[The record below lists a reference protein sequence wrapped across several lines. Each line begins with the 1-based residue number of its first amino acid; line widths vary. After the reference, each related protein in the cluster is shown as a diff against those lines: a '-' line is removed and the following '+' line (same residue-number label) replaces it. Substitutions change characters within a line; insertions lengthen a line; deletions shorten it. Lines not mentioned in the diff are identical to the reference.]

1 MALTQTIVGLLVR
14 MRRAGLFDLGT
25 ARVLDLGE
33 QNLYGNVR
41 GSDVAAIA
49 RLLKLPDARVA
60 GIEAEVASMTSAA
73 APTLAF
79 DLAKLLYRVVFDCTT
94 YRAIDLHGTE
104 AAWRHD
110 LNLPLPV
117 SETFDVVTNFGT
129 SEHVFDQAQVFRSIH
144 ALVRPGGLMLHAL
157 PHQGG
162 PDHGFF
168 NYHPTFFHDL
178 AAANA
183 YRVATLV
190 LMSPG
195 GEDGDRLDMLKDR
208 EAYAAL
214 IGKEGLTKESG
225 LFVALVKPFEERPF
239 QTPMQG
245 YYAGDLSDE
254 GRRAWEDRR

>member
-41 GSDVAAIA
+41 GSDVVAIA
-49 RLLKLPDARVA
+49 RLLKLPDSRIAE
-60 GIEAEVASMTSAA
+60 IEAEAGALTSAA
-73 APTLAF
+73 APTIAF
-79 DLAKLLYRVVFDCTT
+79 DLAKLLYRVLFDCTT

-110 LNLPLPV
+110 LNLPLPIV
-117 SETFDVVTNFGT
+117 ETFDVVTNFGT
-129 SEHVFDQAQVFRSIH
+129 SEHVFDQAQMFRSIH

-162 PDHGFF
+162 PDHGFY

-178 AAANA
+178 AAANR
-183 YRVATLV
+183 YRIATLV
-190 LMSPG
+190 MMSAG
-195 GEDGDRLDMLKDR
+195 DASGDRLDVLKDR

-214 IGKEGLTKESG
+214 IAAQGLTKESG
-225 LFVALVKPFEERPF
+225 LFVALMRPHEERPF
-239 QTPMQG
+239 QAPMQG

>member
-14 MRRAGLFDLGT
+14 MRKAGLFDLGT

-49 RLLKLPDARVA
+49 RLLKLPDGRVA
-60 GIEAEVASMTSAA
+60 EVEAEVAAMTSAA

-104 AAWRHD
+104 VAWRHD
-110 LNLPLPV
+110 LNRPLPID
-117 SETFDVVTNFGT
+117 ETFDVVTNFGT
-129 SEHVFDQAQVFRSIH
+129 SEHVFDQAQLFRSIH

-168 NYHPTFFHDL
+168 NYQPTFFHDL
-178 AAANA
+178 AAANG
-183 YRVATLV
+183 YRVAMLIM
-190 LMSPG
+190 MSPG
-195 GEDGDRLDMLKDR
+195 DESGDRLDTLKDR
-208 EAYAAL
+208 DAYAAL
-214 IGKEGLTKESG
+214 IAKDGLTRESG
-225 LFVALVKPFEERPF
+225 LFVALLKPFEERPF
-239 QTPMQG
+239 QPPMQG
-245 YYAGDLSDE
+245 YYTGDLSEE

>member
-41 GSDVAAIA
+41 GGDVVAIA
-49 RLLKLPDARVA
+49 RLLKLADARIA
-60 GIEAEVASMTSAA
+60 EIEAEVAERTRAA

-79 DLAKLLYRVVFDCTT
+79 DLAKLLYRVVFDCTH
-94 YRAIDLHGTE
+94 YNAIDLHGTE

-110 LNLPLPV
+110 LNLPLPIA
-117 SETFDVVTNFGT
+117 ETFDVVTNFGT
-129 SEHVFDQAQVFRSIH
+129 SEHVFDQAQLFRSIH

-178 AAANA
+178 AAANS

-195 GEDGDRLDMLKDR
+195 GEGGDRLDMLKDR
-208 EAYAAL
+208 DAYAAL
-214 IGKEGLTKESG
+214 LAKEELTRESG
-225 LFVALVKPFEERPF
+225 LFVALMKPFDERPF
-239 QTPMQG
+239 LPPMQG
-245 YYAGDLSDE
+245 YYAGELSEE
-254 GRRAWEDRR
+254 GRRAWEDKG

>member
-33 QNLYGNVR
+33 QNLYGNVL
-41 GSDVAAIA
+41 GSDVVAIA
-49 RLLKLPDARVA
+49 RLLKLSEARVA
-60 GIEAEVASMTSAA
+60 EIEAEVATRTSAA

-117 SETFDVVTNFGT
+117 AETFDVVTNFGT
-129 SEHVFDQAQVFRSIH
+129 SEHVFDQAQLFRSIH

-178 AAANA
+178 AAANS

-195 GEDGDRLDMLKDR
+195 EEGSDRLDMLKDR
-208 EAYAAL
+208 DAYAAL
-214 IGKEGLTKESG
+214 LASSGLTRESG

-239 QTPMQG
+239 RAPMQG
-245 YYAGDLSDE
+245 YYTGELSEE
-254 GRRAWEDRR
+254 GRRTWEDRR